1 MAFWFVAVLICL
13 NIVVA
18 FALDAF
24 HDAAGD
30 AEAEGSDAPLEA
42 IFDASQVT
50 GTRTGL
56 AGEYRAYASWA
67 EQQHAAQLPS
77 LQRLF
82 AAQPTAEPG

>member
-30 AEAEGSDAPLEA
+30 AEAEETAPLEA

>member
-30 AEAEGSDAPLEA
+30 AEAEEAAPLEA

-67 EQQHAAQLPS
+67 EQQHAATLM
-77 LQRLF
+77 
-82 AAQPTAEPG
+82 TC

>member
-1 MAFWFVAVLICL
+1 MSLEAFGFAGAAA
-13 NIVVA
+13 A
-18 FALDAF
+18 FAGAGAF
-24 HDAAGD
+24 GAGR
-30 AEAEGSDAPLEA
+30 AFAPLEA